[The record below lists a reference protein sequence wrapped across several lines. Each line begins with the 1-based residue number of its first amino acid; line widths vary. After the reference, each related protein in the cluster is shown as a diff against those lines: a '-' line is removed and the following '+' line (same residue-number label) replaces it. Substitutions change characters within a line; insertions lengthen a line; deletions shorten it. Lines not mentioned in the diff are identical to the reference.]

1 MFKVD
6 KYLPTGNEMLSI
18 PRLAETGGAV
28 EDVTFLYMGCK
39 GLIDLR
45 GAQDE
50 ALMAPF
56 VEVNGTALPLKDLCW
71 ERLGFWVPRFQ
82 EALYAKRQA

>member
-1 MFKVD
+1 MD

-39 GLIDLR
+39 GLVDLR

-56 VEVNGTALPLKDLCW
+56 VEVNGTALPLKDLC
-71 ERLGFWVPRFQ
+71 
-82 EALYAKRQA
+82 

>member
-1 MFKVD
+1 MD

-18 PRLAETGGAV
+18 PRLAEAGGAV

-45 GAQDE
+45 GTRDE

-56 VEVNGTALPLKDLCW
+56 VEVNGTALPLEEIWL
-71 ERLGFWVPRFQ
+71 
-82 EALYAKRQA
+82 